1 VGYRDRG
8 DRSREGRDRRPSS
21 AAEFGDA
28 TIDRPSPLDGRRG
41 HDARPAEQTTRQS
54 DRPAPRI
61 RSDAA
66 GWATITPAD
75 DPHDEEP
82 WADRGYSDDGRLPT
96 SESESESWRGDDG
109 PVRSYQ
115 AGSRHGYDSAARS
128 GTEEPRRSRRSI
140 EEGPR
145 RSRRAA
151 EESARHDDPDAW
163 VGTRAIGPSETDAD
177 PLGTDAQSAELET
190 WRSDTGTWRTR
201 DPADTGSWRLPATR
215 GEVLPSDGD
224 TGWGSSTTPETG
236 TWSRSEG
243 RWVARIDD
251 TGEQADFTVRR
262 YDDTGEIP
270 KHLVQAL
277 GDDAPD
283 YRAGRRGA
291 GGSRAGRHSS
301 DGHDSEDQWPPAR
314 ADTGGAP
321 VYSGPRGSTDS
332 AITPRAYPDRG
343 GLVGVGR
350 LPDLAEQD
358 EDDVDEVPYGY
369 ARAGFAS
376 VAWFGLPIGAFLL
389 WAVLLGGTARANC
402 VDAGGRPCPAPRD
415 TAFATF
421 AAHLPQVGVAIVLS
435 ILVALL
441 IRLMSPFWR
450 PATVG
455 FAASVVGGGIA
466 TVLFTIQ
473 NGG

>member
-1 VGYRDRG
+1 
-8 DRSREGRDRRPSS
+8 
-21 AAEFGDA
+21 
-28 TIDRPSPLDGRRG
+28 
-41 HDARPAEQTTRQS
+41 
-54 DRPAPRI
+54 
-61 RSDAA
+61 
-66 GWATITPAD
+66 
-75 DPHDEEP
+75 
-82 WADRGYSDDGRLPT
+82 
-96 SESESESWRGDDG
+96 
-109 PVRSYQ
+109 
-115 AGSRHGYDSAARS
+115 
-128 GTEEPRRSRRSI
+128 
-140 EEGPR
+140 
-145 RSRRAA
+145 
-151 EESARHDDPDAW
+151 
-163 VGTRAIGPSETDAD
+163 
-177 PLGTDAQSAELET
+177 
-190 WRSDTGTWRTR
+190 
-201 DPADTGSWRLPATR
+201 
-215 GEVLPSDGD
+215 
-224 TGWGSSTTPETG
+224 
-236 TWSRSEG
+236 
-243 RWVARIDD
+243 
-251 TGEQADFTVRR
+251 
-262 YDDTGEIP
+262 
-270 KHLVQAL
+270 
-277 GDDAPD
+277 
-283 YRAGRRGA
+283 
-291 GGSRAGRHSS
+291 
-301 DGHDSEDQWPPAR
+301 
-314 ADTGGAP
+314 

-389 WAVLLGGTARANC
+389 WAVLLGGTARADC

-415 TAFATF
+415 TAFAAF